1 MASGTINDRLLISEQ
16 LNVSYGTSLTNMVSG
31 NPQIFAYRIG
41 KIVFVGG
48 YISTTSAWTS
58 TLTDI
63 FTGLPAPANNNARF
77 ISMVGEGLSVPIY
90 YNAGSWKVSASQGK
104 KALNFAFT
112 YFTA

>member
-1 MASGTINDRLLISEQ
+1 MAEGKINDRLLMPEQ
-16 LNVSYGTSLTNMVSG
+16 LDVSYGTSLTNIVSG

-48 YISTTSAWTS
+48 YINTTSAWTS
-58 TLTDI
+58 TLTNI
-63 FTGLPAPANNNARF
+63 FTGLPAPANGNARF
-77 ISMVGEGLSVPIY
+77 PSLVGDGLCVPIY
-90 YNAGSWKVSASQGK
+90 YNAGSWRASASQGK